1 MKVRC
6 GLVCAAALLLLAT
19 LGRADEAKLKT
30 AAKEVLA
37 KYQDALV
44 TVKLLVKLRGSTSE
58 SQLEIAGTV
67 LTPAGLTVVSD
78 FTSNPYS
85 LFSPGEDKTET
96 IDVKLILKDGR
107 EVPSSFVLRDRELD
121 LAFVMPKD
129 KEQDLP
135 HLKLDQGPVPEPL
148 DDLVYLYPLGK
159 SLNRQAAVTLGRVE
173 AVVKKPRLFVVSDLF
188 TGVQSLGSP
197 VFDGTGRPVGVVVLR
212 RSPTPPK
219 SVSGVR
225 DVLDLLKPV
234 ILTAKDIQLA
244 ANQIAKPGEKP
255 K

>member
-6 GLVCAAALLLLAT
+6 GLVCAAALAFLVTPGL
-19 LGRADEAKLKT
+19 ADEAKVKT

-44 TVKLLVKLRGSTSE
+44 TVKLLVKVRGSTSE

-78 FTSNPYS
+78 FTSNPS
-85 LFSPGEDKTET
+85 ALFSPGDDKTET
-96 IDVKLILKDGR
+96 TDVQLIFRDGR
-107 EVPSSFVLRDRELD
+107 EVPGSFVLRDRELD

-148 DDLVYLYPLGK
+148 DDLVYLYTLGK
-159 SLNRQAAVTLGRVE
+159 SLNREAAIALGRVE
-173 AVVKKPRLFVVSDLF
+173 AVVKKPRLLVVSDLF
-188 TGVQSLGSP
+188 TGVQCLGSP
-197 VFDGTGRPVGVVVLR
+197 VFDGAGRPVGVVVLR
-212 RSPTPPK
+212 RSQTPPK

-225 DVLDLLKPV
+225 DILDVLKPV

-244 ANQIAKPGEKP
+244 ANQIAQPGEKP

>member
-6 GLVCAAALLLLAT
+6 GWVCAVAMLFIVSPAL
-19 LGRADEAKLKT
+19 ADEAKVKS
-30 AAKEVLA
+30 AAKEILA

-44 TVKLLVKLRGSTSE
+44 TVKLLVKTRGSTSE

-78 FTSNPYS
+78 FTSNPS
-85 LFSPGEDKTET
+85 ALFMPGDDKTET
-96 IDVKLILKDGR
+96 TDVKLIFKDGR
-107 EVPSSFVLRDRELD
+107 EVASSFVLRDRELD

-135 HLKLDQGPVPEPL
+135 HLKLDQASVPEPL
-148 DDLVYLYPLGK
+148 DDLVYLYLLGK
-159 SLNRQAAVTLGRVE
+159 SLNREAAITMGRVE

-188 TGVQSLGSP
+188 TGVQCLGSP
-197 VFDGTGRPVGVVVLR
+197 VFDGTGRPVGIVVLR

-225 DVLDLLKPV
+225 DILDVVKPV

-244 ANQIAKPGEKP
+244 VNQVAQPGEKP